1 MNKKTW
7 LLVVTLAPVFL
18 TACLLASE
26 PRENCAESHDPR
38 NTRTLRI
45 CTDNDFRDMYEFGES
60 VYITF
65 TVTNI
70 SDERLVLD
78 GGDKPALDICILR
91 ECWSDRQEL
100 TPKLTRVTLEPG
112 ESRILTWTWPTTDI
126 DRDEMINDYG
136 AGELTFWSFHAHGV
150 EIPLPGA
157 TKSGVHVL
165 FNYNMLE

>member
-7 LLVVTLAPVFL
+7 LLVIALAPVFL

-45 CTDNDFRDMYEFGES
+45 CTDNDFRDMYEFGDP
-60 VYITF
+60 VHITF

-78 GGDKPALDICILR
+78 GGDKPALDICIRR

-100 TPKLTRVTLEPG
+100 TPKLTRVTLKPG
-112 ESRILTWTWPTTDI
+112 ESRILTWTWPTTDT
-126 DRDEMINDYG
+126 DWDAMTG
-136 AGELTFWSFHAHGV
+136 ASELTFWSFHVNGV
-150 EIPLPGA
+150 AIHLPGA
-157 TKSGVHVL
+157 SERVVWVI
-165 FNYNMLE
+165 FNYNMP